1 MDIFKHIAT
10 SKLSLNSLRVWLYI
24 YSNLY
29 ADINCDLA
37 LLDYSLCCEDL
48 KLSSDSLNKILLD
61 LQKKDF
67 IRIDYDCIH
76 PFCYEI
82 QLLHLPLLTISEE
95 SYQALKATK
104 KTPHN

>member
-29 ADINCDLA
+29 DDLNCDLA
-37 LLDYSLCCEDL
+37 LLDYAQCCEDL

-82 QLLHLPLLTISEE
+82 QILNLPLLTVSEE
-95 SYQALKATK
+95 IYQKYIDQK
-104 KTPHN
+104 RP